1 MRRLKLFWDSNV
13 GKKVVM
19 GATGIVMVLFV
30 MQHVVGVFRIYQSAT
45 AINDYANFLKSK
57 PLLVWPARAFLLTCV
72 VLHAVAALQLRNRSR
87 AARPIGY
94 EAYEPQVSTFASRT
108 IRWGGVLLLVFIVFH
123 ILHLT
128 TGTLF
133 PQDFRAEDVA
143 GNVIRGFTI
152 WWVSAFYIVS
162 MLALGLHLYH
172 GLWSS
177 PRSLGVPYPRAR
189 LRRQVAYVLAIVVA
203 GGFIAVPLGVLAGIL
218 KL

>member
-1 MRRLKLFWDSNV
+1 MRGLKLFWNSNV

-19 GATGIVMVLFV
+19 GATGLVMVLFV
-30 MQHVVGVFRIYQSAT
+30 MQHVVGVLTIYRSAE
-45 AINDYANFLKSK
+45 AINDYAFLLKTK
-57 PLLVWPARAFLLTCV
+57 PLLVWPARLFLLSVV
-72 VLHAVAALQLRNRSR
+72 VLHGYTAWQLRNRSR
-87 AARPIGY
+87 AARPVGY

-123 ILHLT
+123 LLHLT

-133 PQDFRAEDVA
+133 PADFNAADVA
-143 GNVIRGFTI
+143 GNVIRGFGI

-162 MLALGLHLYH
+162 MLALGLHLFH

-177 PRSLGVPYPRAR
+177 PRSLGVAYPGSA
-189 LRRQVAYVLAIVVA
+189 LRRKVAWAIAIVIA

-218 KL
+218 KS

>member
-1 MRRLKLFWDSNV
+1 MRRLKLFWESNV

-57 PLLVWPARAFLLTCV
+57 PLLVWPARLFLLACV
-72 VLHAVAALQLRNRSR
+72 VLHAIAALQLRNRSR
-87 AARPIGY
+87 SARPIGY

-143 GNVIRGFTI
+143 GNVIRGFNI

-177 PRSLGVPYPRAR
+177 PRSLGVAYPRAR

>member
-30 MQHVVGVFRIYQSAT
+30 MQHVVGVFRIYQSAA

-57 PLLVWPARAFLLTCV
+57 PLLVWPARLFLLACV

-143 GNVIRGFTI
+143 GNVIRGFDI
-152 WWVSAFYIVS
+152 WWVSAFYVVS

-177 PRSLGVPYPRAR
+177 PRSLGVQYPRAR